1 MARTP
6 VPTWSFALVVVK
18 SGRKVALV
26 RDTKDGLAWS
36 LPGGRIES
44 NEELLAAARRFAANE
59 VGVPVELE
67 GLLRLQHT
75 LVDGGEAR
83 LRICVVARPADD
95 RPLKTDPDAH
105 SLLAQWFTREQL
117 ATLAVTSRD
126 VKQFVDLALDGPV
139 YPLSLLT
146 WER

>member
-6 VPTWSFALVVVK
+6 TPTWTFALVVVK

-26 RDTKDGLAWS
+26 RDPKDGVAWS
-36 LPGGRIES
+36 LPGGRVEAG
-44 NEELLAAARRFAANE
+44 EELLAAARRMAAAE

-67 GLLRLQHT
+67 GLLRVQHT

-83 LRICVVARPADD
+83 LRLCVLARPADD
-95 RPLKTDPDAH
+95 RPLKASADEH
-105 SLLAQWFTREQL
+105 SLAAQWFTREQVPTVAL
-117 ATLAVTSRD
+117 AGRD

>member
-6 VPTWSFALVVVK
+6 TPTWTFALVVVK

-26 RDTKDGLAWS
+26 RDAKDGVAWS
-36 LPGGRIES
+36 LPGGRVDAG
-44 NEELLAAARRFAANE
+44 EELLAAARRMAHAE

-67 GLLRLQHT
+67 GLLRVQHT

-95 RPLKTDPDAH
+95 RPLKAQADEH
-105 SLLAQWFTREQL
+105 SLAAQWFTREQVPTVAL
-117 ATLAVTSRD
+117 AGRD
-126 VKQFVDLALDGPV
+126 VKQFVDLALDGPT